1 MDTSGSW
8 EAGRDGAQ
16 AGVAMS
22 AHPRAGQRYREEYYA
37 GQAEDRARVLSTDE
51 QVESPFGRFRHA
63 VLIKDYSPLEPALVE
78 YKLYARGVGDVLDV
92 AVSGGRDRAEL
103 LRYVK
108 AR

>member
-1 MDTSGSW
+1 M
-8 EAGRDGAQ
+8 
-16 AGVAMS
+16 
-22 AHPRAGQRYREEYYA
+22 
-37 GQAEDRARVLSTDE
+37 
-51 QVESPFGRFRHA
+51 
-63 VLIKDYSPLEPALVE
+63 LIKDYSPLEPALVE